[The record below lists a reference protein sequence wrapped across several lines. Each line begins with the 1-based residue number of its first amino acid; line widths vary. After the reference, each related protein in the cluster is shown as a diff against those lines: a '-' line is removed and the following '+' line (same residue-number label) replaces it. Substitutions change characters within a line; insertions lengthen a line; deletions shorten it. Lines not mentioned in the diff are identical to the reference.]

1 MEESRKSKRGNEEV
15 ESNKKKL
22 VIGSL
27 IWLISLG
34 EIKAQRLHRGERLQQ
49 VGFSIPRA
57 GRKQGMASALC
68 AQSSWIRGCGEGVLR

>member
-1 MEESRKSKRGNEEV
+1 MKKWRAA
-15 ESNKKKL
+15 KKKL

-57 GRKQGMASALC
+57 GRKQGMASAL
-68 AQSSWIRGCGEGVLR
+68 